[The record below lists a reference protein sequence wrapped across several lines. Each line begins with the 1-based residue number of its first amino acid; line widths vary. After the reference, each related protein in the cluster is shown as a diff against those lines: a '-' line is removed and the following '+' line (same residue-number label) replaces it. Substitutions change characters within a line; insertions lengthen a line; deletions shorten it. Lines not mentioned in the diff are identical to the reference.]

1 MDWLDQTRVA
11 VDSIRTNKLRSF
23 LTTLGVVI
31 GVTSV
36 ILLVAIGEGLRV
48 YLTDVFAG
56 MGSNLLFVTPGKRST
71 RGGGHGALSTV
82 RKLTL
87 DDVRALRQRSYN
99 VVGVAPR
106 VMGGGEVEN
115 GPLAREALVLGTDD
129 AYVQVHNL
137 KVAAGRFLSR
147 EDAEGRRRVA
157 IIGQTIA
164 EELFGERAPLGRPVK
179 IADARFRIIGTMAP
193 KGQSLGVDY
202 DEVVF
207 IPVTCALDLFNLE
220 GLSAL
225 SIKAANATNLEPA
238 INDIKRILRHRHND
252 REDFTIV
259 SQADLVK
266 TANRLTNT
274 MTLVLLGIASISL
287 LVGGIGIMNIM
298 LVSVR
303 ERTRE
308 IGVRKAVGARRVDIL
323 VQFLIEAVVISLLGG
338 LVGLGLG
345 SLIAMAITSA
355 VPEFPAPQITLWA
368 VVVAF
373 GFSVAVGVFF
383 GVAPARKAANLD
395 PIAALRYE

>member
-11 VDSIRTNKLRSF
+11 VDSIRSNKLRSF

-48 YLTDVFAG
+48 YLTDIFAG
-56 MGSNLLFVTPGKRST
+56 MGSNLLFVTPGKRDT

-87 DDVRALRQRSYN
+87 DDARALRQRSFN
-99 VVGVAPR
+99 IVGVAPR
-106 VMGGGEVEN
+106 VVGGGSVEK
-115 GPLAREALVLGTDD
+115 GALSREAVVLGTDD
-129 AYVQVHNL
+129 EYLTVHSL
-137 KVAAGRFLSR
+137 KLAAGRFLSR
-147 EDAEGRRRVA
+147 EDSDGRRRVA
-157 IIGQTIA
+157 VVGQTIA
-164 EELFGERAPLGRPVK
+164 QELFGERAPLGQPVK
-179 IADARFRIIGTMAP
+179 IADARFRIVGTMAP
-193 KGQSLGVDY
+193 KGQALGIDY

-207 IPVTCALDLFNLE
+207 IPVTCALDLFQLD
-220 GLSAL
+220 GLSGL
-225 SIKAANATNLEPA
+225 SVKAANPTNLEPA
-238 INDIKRILRHRHND
+238 IADITRILKHRHNS
-252 REDFTIV
+252 REDFTVI
-259 SQADLVK
+259 SQADLVQ
-266 TANRLTNT
+266 TANRITGT

-308 IGVRKAVGARRVDIL
+308 IGVRKAVGAKRMDIL
-323 VQFLIEAVVISLLGG
+323 VQFLIEAVMVSLIGGAIGLLLGT
-338 LVGLGLG
+338 
-345 SLIAMAITSA
+345 LIALGITSA
-355 VPEFPAPQITLWA
+355 VPEFPPPKITLWA
-368 VVVAF
+368 VLVAF